1 MGTTGS
7 STGNHLHFEL
17 RVNGVRKDILQL
29 YPNLTFT
36 YSGTKYSWKG
46 NSYPPGLKNT

>member
-1 MGTTGS
+1 MWAPRS

-17 RVNGVRKDILQL
+17 RVNGVRNDVLTL

-36 YSGTKYSWKG
+36 YSGSSWKG
-46 NSYPPGLKNT
+46 ANYPKALNRTG